1 MPVQDSTVLAR
12 SQHETADH
20 ARARALLRRHFA
32 WDNHSCMPLRP
43 GDEAFLAQLHRL
55 RDAGV
60 NAVTLNI
67 GFGEQAPEEHLGVL
81 RWFRDWVE
89 RHEADYAIATS
100 TGDLE
105 RAVANGRLAVM
116 FDIEGARGIG
126 DRLELIA
133 EWRALGVIWMLIAYN
148 RANLAGSGCLD
159 PVDTGLTAF
168 GRAMIAE
175 MNRVGMMICLSHT
188 GERTAF
194 EALEASARP
203 VIISHS
209 NCRALF
215 DHPRNVGNDLIRA
228 CAAQG
233 GVIGINGLGDFLAP
247 AGSDLVPAVVAH
259 IDHAVQLVGP
269 EHVGISLDYVWD
281 QDELRAFLKTMPDL
295 FPGGF
300 PDPLPLVAPEAWP
313 AIVDGLLRRGYGEED
328 VALIAGGSWRR
339 VAAAN
344 GI

>member
-1 MPVQDSTVLAR
+1 MPDHDSTIPAQSGR
-12 SQHETADH
+12 HSAD
-20 ARARALLRRHFA
+20 RENGRALLLRHFA

-43 GDEAFLAQLHRL
+43 GDKSFLPQLHRL

-67 GFGEQAPEEHLGVL
+67 GFGEQTPDEHLAVL
-81 RWFRDWVE
+81 RWFRDWIA
-89 RHEADYAIATS
+89 RHDVDYGVATS
-100 TGDLE
+100 SGELE
-105 RAVANGRLAVM
+105 RVVTSGRMAVM

-126 DRLELIA
+126 DRIDLIA
-133 EWRALGVIWMLIAYN
+133 ELRALGVIWMLIAYN
-148 RANLAGSGCLD
+148 RTNLAGSGCLEPID
-159 PVDTGLTAF
+159 AGLTPF

-203 VIISHS
+203 AIISHS
-209 NCRALF
+209 NCAALF
-215 DHPRNVGNDLIRA
+215 DHPRNVGDTLIRA
-228 CAAQG
+228 VGARG

-247 AGSDLVPAVVAH
+247 AGSDLVEAVVAH

-269 EHVGISLDYVWD
+269 EHVGISLDFVWD
-281 QDELRAFLKTMPDL
+281 QDELRAFLTTMPDL
-295 FPGGF
+295 FPDGL
-300 PDPLPLVAPEAWP
+300 PDSLPLVAPEAWP
-313 AIVDGLLRRGYGEED
+313 AIVDGLLGRGYAEDD
-328 VALIAGGSWRR
+328 VAMIAGGSWRR

>member
-1 MPVQDSTVLAR
+1 MPVHDSPLEVPPPRASAGR
-12 SQHETADH
+12 AH
-20 ARARALLRRHFA
+20 AQALLSRHFA

-43 GDEAFLAQLHRL
+43 GDAAFLPQLRRL

-60 NAVTLNI
+60 DAVTLNI
-67 GFGEQAPEEHLGVL
+67 GFGEQTPEEHVAVL
-81 RWFRDWVE
+81 RWFRDWLGC
-89 RHEADYAIATS
+89 HEADYAIAAS
-100 TGDLE
+100 SDDLD
-105 RAVANGRLAVM
+105 RVIASGRMAVM

-126 DRLELIA
+126 DRIELIA

-159 PVDTGLTAF
+159 AVDDGLTAF

-194 EALEASARP
+194 QAIDASMRP

-215 DHPRNVGNDLIRA
+215 DHPRNVRDGLIRA
-228 CAAQG
+228 CAVQG

-247 AGSDLVPAVVAH
+247 VGGDLVAAVVAH

-269 EHVGISLDYVWD
+269 AHVGISLDYVWD

-295 FPGGF
+295 FPDGF

-313 AIVDGLLRRGYGEED
+313 AIIDCLLRRGYAEQD
-328 VALIAGGSWRR
+328 IAMIAGGSWRR

-344 GI
+344 WG